1 MKVFFILDYLEFL
14 FSTQKQIVQYCDI
27 TIITLL
33 LDSECYN
40 LQCRLSSGK

>member
-1 MKVFFILDYLEFL
+1 MKIFFILGYLEFL
-14 FSTQKQIVQYCDI
+14 FSTQKQIVQYCD
-27 TIITLL
+27 TIIMTLL